1 MNELIMTTLY
11 NLVKSMREKQVEYFK
26 TRDKQALL
34 EAKYLEQK
42 VDSFIASVDNH
53 NIIHKN
59 NKAEN
64 E

>member
-42 VDSFIASVDNH
+42 VDSFIRSYESKESKD
-53 NIIHKN
+53 
-59 NKAEN
+59 ES
-64 E
+64 